1 MVSDQSQDEAEQ
13 QPKIGRIPALIAAV
27 AVVGIAIGAAAGL
40 LTLMLYQV
48 ERFALGYIENAHES
62 GPFNVPAIRRAIS
75 VTVGA
80 SIAAVMWWLL
90 RTRTTEV
97 PSVKKAVGGAIMPVW
112 QTIVHVLLQIF
123 IVGTGMSIGREVAPR
138 ELGAMFGQRFAR
150 WVRLGAKDTRMLVA
164 ITAAAGLAGVYNA
177 PLAGTFFAVEIL
189 LADVTLETVTLAFA
203 CSALASW
210 VASLV
215 KGTHVF
221 YLIGKADGLFTPD
234 YMLFALIAGLM
245 LGVAGALFRRGSQ
258 WAERNKPSGAG
269 ILWMMPLAGLLT
281 GVVAIAVP
289 QVMGNGR
296 ATAQLSFS
304 SKADL
309 AVIPVLLLSF
319 VAKAIVTL
327 LTIRSGAS
335 GGVLQ
340 PGIALGASGGAIL
353 GILWMQVF
361 HTNSIGMY
369 ALLGACALLAASQQA
384 PLMAICLVMELA
396 DAPINLFV
404 PISLAVAVSAFTA
417 SRLAKPLAAWHLP
430 RAKAA
435 DRQPS
440 HCRLAILTWTPSSHG
455 HQACLAGKQHG
466 EYEPVVVGAD
476 RHLAAVLLRDVPNR
490 LHAEA
495 MPMLVIALRGA
506 QIALGIFLQPRI
518 VIILDA
524 DHGEG
529 ILFEQRQFD
538 EPLFRIG
545 QLRRGFDRIV
555 DRIAEQRSDIHRRH
569 VGQERPIRHGG
580 EADAAI
586 GASALFCGED
596 DVKHGIAGMLLGA
609 VALHRL
615 LQLLES
621 CRSML
626 RIDFG
631 AQCRDLMLQIVR
643 EPTKRFD
650 VLLRLQVLL
659 MLAFQLR
666 VD

>member
-1 MVSDQSQDEAEQ
+1 MGEARASKQSQDETEQ
-13 QPKIGRIPALIAAV
+13 QPNIGRIPALIAAV
-27 AVVGIAIGAAAGL
+27 AIVGIAIGAAAGL

-80 SIAAVMWWLL
+80 SIAAVIWWLL
-90 RTRTTEV
+90 RTRTTTV
-97 PSVKKAVGGAIMPVW
+97 PSVKKAVGGALMPVW

-215 KGTHVF
+215 KGTHTF
-221 YLIGKADGLFTPD
+221 YLIGEADSLFTPD
-234 YMLFALIAGLM
+234 YMVFALVAGLM
-245 LGVAGALFRRGSQ
+245 LGAAGALFRRGSQ
-258 WAERNKPSGAG
+258 WAEKNKPSGAG

-281 GVVAIAVP
+281 GVVAIVVP

-404 PISLAVAVSAFTA
+404 PIGLAVAVSAFTA

-435 DRQPS
+435 DR
-440 HCRLAILTWTPSSHG
+440 
-455 HQACLAGKQHG
+455 
-466 EYEPVVVGAD
+466 
-476 RHLAAVLLRDVPNR
+476 
-490 LHAEA
+490 
-495 MPMLVIALRGA
+495 
-506 QIALGIFLQPRI
+506 
-518 VIILDA
+518 
-524 DHGEG
+524 
-529 ILFEQRQFD
+529 
-538 EPLFRIG
+538 
-545 QLRRGFDRIV
+545 
-555 DRIAEQRSDIHRRH
+555 
-569 VGQERPIRHGG
+569 
-580 EADAAI
+580 
-586 GASALFCGED
+586 
-596 DVKHGIAGMLLGA
+596 
-609 VALHRL
+609 
-615 LQLLES
+615 
-621 CRSML
+621 
-626 RIDFG
+626 
-631 AQCRDLMLQIVR
+631 
-643 EPTKRFD
+643 
-650 VLLRLQVLL
+650 
-659 MLAFQLR
+659 
-666 VD
+666 

>member
-1 MVSDQSQDEAEQ
+1 MREARVSKQSQDETEQ
-13 QPKIGRIPALIAAV
+13 QPNIGRIPALIAAV
-27 AVVGIAIGAAAGL
+27 AIVGIAIGAAAGL

-62 GPFNVPAIRRAIS
+62 GPFNMPAIRRAIS

-80 SIAAVMWWLL
+80 SIAAVIWWLL
-90 RTRTTEV
+90 RTRTTTV
-97 PSVKKAVGGAIMPVW
+97 PSVKKAVGGALMPIW

-215 KGTHVF
+215 KGTHTF
-221 YLIGKADGLFTPD
+221 YLIGKANGLFTPD
-234 YMLFALIAGLM
+234 YMVFALIAGLM

-258 WAERNKPSGAG
+258 WAEKNKPSGAG

-327 LTIRSGAS
+327 MTIRSGAS

-404 PISLAVAVSAFTA
+404 PIGLAVAVSAFTA

-435 DRQPS
+435 DR
-440 HCRLAILTWTPSSHG
+440 
-455 HQACLAGKQHG
+455 
-466 EYEPVVVGAD
+466 
-476 RHLAAVLLRDVPNR
+476 
-490 LHAEA
+490 
-495 MPMLVIALRGA
+495 
-506 QIALGIFLQPRI
+506 
-518 VIILDA
+518 
-524 DHGEG
+524 
-529 ILFEQRQFD
+529 
-538 EPLFRIG
+538 
-545 QLRRGFDRIV
+545 
-555 DRIAEQRSDIHRRH
+555 
-569 VGQERPIRHGG
+569 
-580 EADAAI
+580 
-586 GASALFCGED
+586 
-596 DVKHGIAGMLLGA
+596 
-609 VALHRL
+609 
-615 LQLLES
+615 
-621 CRSML
+621 
-626 RIDFG
+626 
-631 AQCRDLMLQIVR
+631 
-643 EPTKRFD
+643 
-650 VLLRLQVLL
+650 
-659 MLAFQLR
+659 
-666 VD
+666 

>member
-1 MVSDQSQDEAEQ
+1 MVSKQSQEETESR
-13 QPKIGRIPALIAAV
+13 PNIGRIPALIAAV
-27 AVVGIAIGAAAGL
+27 AIVGIAIGAAAGL

-62 GPFNVPAIRRAIS
+62 GPFNVPALRRLIS

-80 SIAAVMWWLL
+80 SIAAVIWWLL
-90 RTRTTEV
+90 RTRTTTV
-97 PSVKKAVGGAIMPVW
+97 PSVKKAVGGALMPVW

-215 KGTHVF
+215 KGTHTF
-221 YLIGKADGLFTPD
+221 YLIGKANGLFTPD
-234 YMLFALIAGLM
+234 YMVFALIAGLL

-258 WAERNKPSGAG
+258 WAEKNKPSGAG

-327 LTIRSGAS
+327 MTIRSGAS

-404 PISLAVAVSAFTA
+404 PIGLAVAVSAFTA

-435 DRQPS
+435 DR
-440 HCRLAILTWTPSSHG
+440 
-455 HQACLAGKQHG
+455 
-466 EYEPVVVGAD
+466 
-476 RHLAAVLLRDVPNR
+476 
-490 LHAEA
+490 
-495 MPMLVIALRGA
+495 
-506 QIALGIFLQPRI
+506 
-518 VIILDA
+518 
-524 DHGEG
+524 
-529 ILFEQRQFD
+529 
-538 EPLFRIG
+538 
-545 QLRRGFDRIV
+545 
-555 DRIAEQRSDIHRRH
+555 
-569 VGQERPIRHGG
+569 
-580 EADAAI
+580 
-586 GASALFCGED
+586 
-596 DVKHGIAGMLLGA
+596 
-609 VALHRL
+609 
-615 LQLLES
+615 
-621 CRSML
+621 
-626 RIDFG
+626 
-631 AQCRDLMLQIVR
+631 
-643 EPTKRFD
+643 
-650 VLLRLQVLL
+650 
-659 MLAFQLR
+659 
-666 VD
+666 

>member
-1 MVSDQSQDEAEQ
+1 MREARVSKQSQDETEQ
-13 QPKIGRIPALIAAV
+13 QPNIGRIPALIAAV
-27 AVVGIAIGAAAGL
+27 AIVGIAIGAAAGL

-62 GPFNVPAIRRAIS
+62 GPFNMPAIRRAIS

-80 SIAAVMWWLL
+80 SIAAVIWWLL
-90 RTRTTEV
+90 RTRTTTV
-97 PSVKKAVGGAIMPVW
+97 PSVKKAVGGALMPVW

-215 KGTHVF
+215 KGTHTF
-221 YLIGKADGLFTPD
+221 YLIGKANGLFTPD
-234 YMLFALIAGLM
+234 YMVFALIAGLI

-258 WAERNKPSGAG
+258 WAEKNKPSGAG

-327 LTIRSGAS
+327 MTIRSGAS

-404 PISLAVAVSAFTA
+404 PIGLAVAVSAFTA

-435 DRQPS
+435 DR
-440 HCRLAILTWTPSSHG
+440 
-455 HQACLAGKQHG
+455 
-466 EYEPVVVGAD
+466 
-476 RHLAAVLLRDVPNR
+476 
-490 LHAEA
+490 
-495 MPMLVIALRGA
+495 
-506 QIALGIFLQPRI
+506 
-518 VIILDA
+518 
-524 DHGEG
+524 
-529 ILFEQRQFD
+529 
-538 EPLFRIG
+538 
-545 QLRRGFDRIV
+545 
-555 DRIAEQRSDIHRRH
+555 
-569 VGQERPIRHGG
+569 
-580 EADAAI
+580 
-586 GASALFCGED
+586 
-596 DVKHGIAGMLLGA
+596 
-609 VALHRL
+609 
-615 LQLLES
+615 
-621 CRSML
+621 
-626 RIDFG
+626 
-631 AQCRDLMLQIVR
+631 
-643 EPTKRFD
+643 
-650 VLLRLQVLL
+650 
-659 MLAFQLR
+659 
-666 VD
+666 

>member
-1 MVSDQSQDEAEQ
+1 MVSKQSQEETESR
-13 QPKIGRIPALIAAV
+13 PNIGRIPALIAAV
-27 AVVGIAIGAAAGL
+27 AIVGIAIGAAAGL

-62 GPFNVPAIRRAIS
+62 GPFNVPALRRLIS

-80 SIAAVMWWLL
+80 SIAAVIWWLL
-90 RTRTTEV
+90 RTRTTTV
-97 PSVKKAVGGAIMPVW
+97 PSVKKAVGGALMPVW

-215 KGTHVF
+215 KGTHTF
-221 YLIGKADGLFTPD
+221 YLIGKANGLFTPD
-234 YMLFALIAGLM
+234 YMVFALIAGLM

-327 LTIRSGAS
+327 MTIRSGAS

-404 PISLAVAVSAFTA
+404 PIGLAVAVSAFTA

-435 DRQPS
+435 DR
-440 HCRLAILTWTPSSHG
+440 
-455 HQACLAGKQHG
+455 
-466 EYEPVVVGAD
+466 
-476 RHLAAVLLRDVPNR
+476 
-490 LHAEA
+490 
-495 MPMLVIALRGA
+495 
-506 QIALGIFLQPRI
+506 
-518 VIILDA
+518 
-524 DHGEG
+524 
-529 ILFEQRQFD
+529 
-538 EPLFRIG
+538 
-545 QLRRGFDRIV
+545 
-555 DRIAEQRSDIHRRH
+555 
-569 VGQERPIRHGG
+569 
-580 EADAAI
+580 
-586 GASALFCGED
+586 
-596 DVKHGIAGMLLGA
+596 
-609 VALHRL
+609 
-615 LQLLES
+615 
-621 CRSML
+621 
-626 RIDFG
+626 
-631 AQCRDLMLQIVR
+631 
-643 EPTKRFD
+643 
-650 VLLRLQVLL
+650 
-659 MLAFQLR
+659 
-666 VD
+666 

>member
-1 MVSDQSQDEAEQ
+1 MGEARVSKQSQDETEQ
-13 QPKIGRIPALIAAV
+13 QPNIGRIPALIAAV
-27 AVVGIAIGAAAGL
+27 AIVGIAIGAAAGL

-62 GPFNVPAIRRAIS
+62 GPFNMPAIRRAIS

-80 SIAAVMWWLL
+80 SIAAVIWWLL
-90 RTRTTEV
+90 RTRTTTV
-97 PSVKKAVGGAIMPVW
+97 PSVKKAVGGALMPVW

-215 KGTHVF
+215 KGTHTF
-221 YLIGKADGLFTPD
+221 YLIGKANGLFTPD
-234 YMLFALIAGLM
+234 YMVFALIAGLL

-258 WAERNKPSGAG
+258 WAEKNKPSGAG

-327 LTIRSGAS
+327 MTIRSGAS

-404 PISLAVAVSAFTA
+404 PIGLAVAVSAFTA

-435 DRQPS
+435 DR
-440 HCRLAILTWTPSSHG
+440 
-455 HQACLAGKQHG
+455 
-466 EYEPVVVGAD
+466 
-476 RHLAAVLLRDVPNR
+476 
-490 LHAEA
+490 
-495 MPMLVIALRGA
+495 
-506 QIALGIFLQPRI
+506 
-518 VIILDA
+518 
-524 DHGEG
+524 
-529 ILFEQRQFD
+529 
-538 EPLFRIG
+538 
-545 QLRRGFDRIV
+545 
-555 DRIAEQRSDIHRRH
+555 
-569 VGQERPIRHGG
+569 
-580 EADAAI
+580 
-586 GASALFCGED
+586 
-596 DVKHGIAGMLLGA
+596 
-609 VALHRL
+609 
-615 LQLLES
+615 
-621 CRSML
+621 
-626 RIDFG
+626 
-631 AQCRDLMLQIVR
+631 
-643 EPTKRFD
+643 
-650 VLLRLQVLL
+650 
-659 MLAFQLR
+659 
-666 VD
+666 

>member
-1 MVSDQSQDEAEQ
+1 MGEARVSKQSQDETEQ
-13 QPKIGRIPALIAAV
+13 QPNIGRIPALIAAV
-27 AVVGIAIGAAAGL
+27 AIVGIAIGAAAGL

-62 GPFNVPAIRRAIS
+62 GPFNMPAIRRAIS

-80 SIAAVMWWLL
+80 SIAAVIWWLL
-90 RTRTTEV
+90 RTRTTTV
-97 PSVKKAVGGAIMPVW
+97 PSVKKAVGGALMPVW

-210 VASLV
+210 AASLV
-215 KGTHVF
+215 KGTHTF
-221 YLIGKADGLFTPD
+221 YLIGKANGLFTPD
-234 YMLFALIAGLM
+234 YMVFALIAGLM

-258 WAERNKPSGAG
+258 WAEKNKPSGAG

-327 LTIRSGAS
+327 MTIRSGAS

-404 PISLAVAVSAFTA
+404 PIGLAVAVSAFTA

-435 DRQPS
+435 DR
-440 HCRLAILTWTPSSHG
+440 
-455 HQACLAGKQHG
+455 
-466 EYEPVVVGAD
+466 
-476 RHLAAVLLRDVPNR
+476 
-490 LHAEA
+490 
-495 MPMLVIALRGA
+495 
-506 QIALGIFLQPRI
+506 
-518 VIILDA
+518 
-524 DHGEG
+524 
-529 ILFEQRQFD
+529 
-538 EPLFRIG
+538 
-545 QLRRGFDRIV
+545 
-555 DRIAEQRSDIHRRH
+555 
-569 VGQERPIRHGG
+569 
-580 EADAAI
+580 
-586 GASALFCGED
+586 
-596 DVKHGIAGMLLGA
+596 
-609 VALHRL
+609 
-615 LQLLES
+615 
-621 CRSML
+621 
-626 RIDFG
+626 
-631 AQCRDLMLQIVR
+631 
-643 EPTKRFD
+643 
-650 VLLRLQVLL
+650 
-659 MLAFQLR
+659 
-666 VD
+666 

>member
-1 MVSDQSQDEAEQ
+1 MVSEQSQDETEQ
-13 QPKIGRIPALIAAV
+13 QPTIGRIPALIAAV
-27 AVVGIAIGAAAGL
+27 AIVGIAIGIAAGL

-48 ERFALGYIENAHES
+48 EHFALGYIENEHES
-62 GPFNVPAIRRAIS
+62 GPFIVPAIRRAIS

-80 SIAAVMWWLL
+80 AIAAVIWWLL
-90 RTRTTEV
+90 RTRTTKV
-97 PSVKKAVGGAIMPVW
+97 PSVKKAVGGALMPVW

-215 KGTHVF
+215 KGTHAF
-221 YLIGKADGLFTPD
+221 YLIGKANGLFTPD
-234 YMLFALIAGLM
+234 YMVFALIAGLM

-258 WAERNKPSGAG
+258 WAEKNKPSGAG

-327 LTIRSGAS
+327 MTIRSGAS

-404 PISLAVAVSAFTA
+404 PIGLAVAVSAFTA

-435 DRQPS
+435 DR
-440 HCRLAILTWTPSSHG
+440 
-455 HQACLAGKQHG
+455 
-466 EYEPVVVGAD
+466 
-476 RHLAAVLLRDVPNR
+476 
-490 LHAEA
+490 
-495 MPMLVIALRGA
+495 
-506 QIALGIFLQPRI
+506 
-518 VIILDA
+518 
-524 DHGEG
+524 
-529 ILFEQRQFD
+529 
-538 EPLFRIG
+538 
-545 QLRRGFDRIV
+545 
-555 DRIAEQRSDIHRRH
+555 
-569 VGQERPIRHGG
+569 
-580 EADAAI
+580 
-586 GASALFCGED
+586 
-596 DVKHGIAGMLLGA
+596 
-609 VALHRL
+609 
-615 LQLLES
+615 
-621 CRSML
+621 
-626 RIDFG
+626 
-631 AQCRDLMLQIVR
+631 
-643 EPTKRFD
+643 
-650 VLLRLQVLL
+650 
-659 MLAFQLR
+659 
-666 VD
+666 

>member
-1 MVSDQSQDEAEQ
+1 MGEARVSKQSQDETEQ
-13 QPKIGRIPALIAAV
+13 QPTIGRIPGLIAAV
-27 AVVGIAIGAAAGL
+27 AIIGIAIGAAAGL

-80 SIAAVMWWLL
+80 SIAAVIWWLL
-90 RTRTTEV
+90 RTRTTTV
-97 PSVKKAVGGAIMPVW
+97 PSVKKAVGGALMPVW

-203 CSALASW
+203 CSAFASW

-215 KGTHVF
+215 KGTHTF

-234 YMLFALIAGLM
+234 YMVFTLIAGLM

-258 WAERNKPSGAG
+258 WAEKNKPSGAG

-327 LTIRSGAS
+327 MTIRSGAS

-404 PISLAVAVSAFTA
+404 PIGLAVAVSAFTA

-435 DRQPS
+435 DR
-440 HCRLAILTWTPSSHG
+440 
-455 HQACLAGKQHG
+455 
-466 EYEPVVVGAD
+466 
-476 RHLAAVLLRDVPNR
+476 
-490 LHAEA
+490 
-495 MPMLVIALRGA
+495 
-506 QIALGIFLQPRI
+506 
-518 VIILDA
+518 
-524 DHGEG
+524 
-529 ILFEQRQFD
+529 
-538 EPLFRIG
+538 
-545 QLRRGFDRIV
+545 
-555 DRIAEQRSDIHRRH
+555 
-569 VGQERPIRHGG
+569 
-580 EADAAI
+580 
-586 GASALFCGED
+586 
-596 DVKHGIAGMLLGA
+596 
-609 VALHRL
+609 
-615 LQLLES
+615 
-621 CRSML
+621 
-626 RIDFG
+626 
-631 AQCRDLMLQIVR
+631 
-643 EPTKRFD
+643 
-650 VLLRLQVLL
+650 
-659 MLAFQLR
+659 
-666 VD
+666 

>member
-1 MVSDQSQDEAEQ
+1 MGEARVSKQSQDETEQ
-13 QPKIGRIPALIAAV
+13 QPNIGRIPALIAAV
-27 AVVGIAIGAAAGL
+27 AIVGIAIGAAAGL

-62 GPFNVPAIRRAIS
+62 GPFNMPAIRRAIS

-80 SIAAVMWWLL
+80 SIAAVIWWLL
-90 RTRTTEV
+90 RTRTTTV
-97 PSVKKAVGGAIMPVW
+97 PSVKKAVGGALMPVW

-150 WVRLGAKDTRMLVA
+150 WVRLGVKDTRMLVA

-215 KGTHVF
+215 KGTHTF
-221 YLIGKADGLFTPD
+221 YLIGKANGLFTPD
-234 YMLFALIAGLM
+234 YMVFALIAGLI
-245 LGVAGALFRRGSQ
+245 LGTAGALFRRGSQ
-258 WAERNKPSGAG
+258 WAEKSKPSGAG

-327 LTIRSGAS
+327 MTIRSGAS

-404 PISLAVAVSAFTA
+404 PIGLAVAVSAFTA

-435 DRQPS
+435 DR
-440 HCRLAILTWTPSSHG
+440 
-455 HQACLAGKQHG
+455 
-466 EYEPVVVGAD
+466 
-476 RHLAAVLLRDVPNR
+476 
-490 LHAEA
+490 
-495 MPMLVIALRGA
+495 
-506 QIALGIFLQPRI
+506 
-518 VIILDA
+518 
-524 DHGEG
+524 
-529 ILFEQRQFD
+529 
-538 EPLFRIG
+538 
-545 QLRRGFDRIV
+545 
-555 DRIAEQRSDIHRRH
+555 
-569 VGQERPIRHGG
+569 
-580 EADAAI
+580 
-586 GASALFCGED
+586 
-596 DVKHGIAGMLLGA
+596 
-609 VALHRL
+609 
-615 LQLLES
+615 
-621 CRSML
+621 
-626 RIDFG
+626 
-631 AQCRDLMLQIVR
+631 
-643 EPTKRFD
+643 
-650 VLLRLQVLL
+650 
-659 MLAFQLR
+659 
-666 VD
+666 

>member
-1 MVSDQSQDEAEQ
+1 MGEARVSKQSQDETEQ
-13 QPKIGRIPALIAAV
+13 QPNIGRIPALIAAV
-27 AVVGIAIGAAAGL
+27 AIVGIAIGAAAGL

-62 GPFNVPAIRRAIS
+62 GPFNMPAIRRAIS

-80 SIAAVMWWLL
+80 SIAAVIWWLL
-90 RTRTTEV
+90 RTRTTTV

-215 KGTHVF
+215 KGTHTF
-221 YLIGKADGLFTPD
+221 YLIGKANGLFTPD
-234 YMLFALIAGLM
+234 YMVFALIAGLM

-258 WAERNKPSGAG
+258 WAEKNKPSGAG

-304 SKADL
+304 SKVDL

-327 LTIRSGAS
+327 MTIRSGAS

-404 PISLAVAVSAFTA
+404 PIGLAVAVSAFTA

-435 DRQPS
+435 DR
-440 HCRLAILTWTPSSHG
+440 
-455 HQACLAGKQHG
+455 
-466 EYEPVVVGAD
+466 
-476 RHLAAVLLRDVPNR
+476 
-490 LHAEA
+490 
-495 MPMLVIALRGA
+495 
-506 QIALGIFLQPRI
+506 
-518 VIILDA
+518 
-524 DHGEG
+524 
-529 ILFEQRQFD
+529 
-538 EPLFRIG
+538 
-545 QLRRGFDRIV
+545 
-555 DRIAEQRSDIHRRH
+555 
-569 VGQERPIRHGG
+569 
-580 EADAAI
+580 
-586 GASALFCGED
+586 
-596 DVKHGIAGMLLGA
+596 
-609 VALHRL
+609 
-615 LQLLES
+615 
-621 CRSML
+621 
-626 RIDFG
+626 
-631 AQCRDLMLQIVR
+631 
-643 EPTKRFD
+643 
-650 VLLRLQVLL
+650 
-659 MLAFQLR
+659 
-666 VD
+666 

>member
-1 MVSDQSQDEAEQ
+1 MGEARVSKQSQDETEQ
-13 QPKIGRIPALIAAV
+13 QPTIGRIPGLIAAV
-27 AVVGIAIGAAAGL
+27 AIVGIAIGAAAGL

-48 ERFALGYIENAHES
+48 ERFALGYIENAQES

-80 SIAAVMWWLL
+80 AIAAVIWWLL
-90 RTRTTEV
+90 RTRTTTV
-97 PSVKKAVGGAIMPVW
+97 PSVKKAVGGALMPVW

-215 KGTHVF
+215 KGTHTF
-221 YLIGKADGLFTPD
+221 YLIGKANGLFTPD
-234 YMLFALIAGLM
+234 YMVFALIAGLM

-258 WAERNKPSGAG
+258 WAEKNKPSGAG

-327 LTIRSGAS
+327 MTIRSGAS

-404 PISLAVAVSAFTA
+404 PIGLAVAVSAFTA

-435 DRQPS
+435 DR
-440 HCRLAILTWTPSSHG
+440 
-455 HQACLAGKQHG
+455 
-466 EYEPVVVGAD
+466 
-476 RHLAAVLLRDVPNR
+476 
-490 LHAEA
+490 
-495 MPMLVIALRGA
+495 
-506 QIALGIFLQPRI
+506 
-518 VIILDA
+518 
-524 DHGEG
+524 
-529 ILFEQRQFD
+529 
-538 EPLFRIG
+538 
-545 QLRRGFDRIV
+545 
-555 DRIAEQRSDIHRRH
+555 
-569 VGQERPIRHGG
+569 
-580 EADAAI
+580 
-586 GASALFCGED
+586 
-596 DVKHGIAGMLLGA
+596 
-609 VALHRL
+609 
-615 LQLLES
+615 
-621 CRSML
+621 
-626 RIDFG
+626 
-631 AQCRDLMLQIVR
+631 
-643 EPTKRFD
+643 
-650 VLLRLQVLL
+650 
-659 MLAFQLR
+659 
-666 VD
+666 

>member
-1 MVSDQSQDEAEQ
+1 MVSEQSQDETEQ
-13 QPKIGRIPALIAAV
+13 QPTIGRIPGLIAAV
-27 AVVGIAIGAAAGL
+27 AIIGIAIGAAAGL

-80 SIAAVMWWLL
+80 SIAAVIWWLL
-90 RTRTTEV
+90 RTRTTTV
-97 PSVKKAVGGAIMPVW
+97 PSVKKAVGGALMPVW

-203 CSALASW
+203 CSAFASW

-215 KGTHVF
+215 KGTHTF

-234 YMLFALIAGLM
+234 YMVFALIAGLM

-258 WAERNKPSGAG
+258 WAEKNKPSGAG
-269 ILWMMPLAGLLT
+269 ILWMMPLTGLLT

-327 LTIRSGAS
+327 MTIRSGAS

-404 PISLAVAVSAFTA
+404 PIGLAVAVSAFTA

-435 DRQPS
+435 DR
-440 HCRLAILTWTPSSHG
+440 
-455 HQACLAGKQHG
+455 
-466 EYEPVVVGAD
+466 
-476 RHLAAVLLRDVPNR
+476 
-490 LHAEA
+490 
-495 MPMLVIALRGA
+495 
-506 QIALGIFLQPRI
+506 
-518 VIILDA
+518 
-524 DHGEG
+524 
-529 ILFEQRQFD
+529 
-538 EPLFRIG
+538 
-545 QLRRGFDRIV
+545 
-555 DRIAEQRSDIHRRH
+555 
-569 VGQERPIRHGG
+569 
-580 EADAAI
+580 
-586 GASALFCGED
+586 
-596 DVKHGIAGMLLGA
+596 
-609 VALHRL
+609 
-615 LQLLES
+615 
-621 CRSML
+621 
-626 RIDFG
+626 
-631 AQCRDLMLQIVR
+631 
-643 EPTKRFD
+643 
-650 VLLRLQVLL
+650 
-659 MLAFQLR
+659 
-666 VD
+666 

>member
-1 MVSDQSQDEAEQ
+1 MGEARVSKQSQDETEQ
-13 QPKIGRIPALIAAV
+13 QPNIGRIPALIAAV
-27 AVVGIAIGAAAGL
+27 AIVGIAIGAAAGL

-62 GPFNVPAIRRAIS
+62 GPFNVPALRRLIS

-80 SIAAVMWWLL
+80 SIAAVIWWLL
-90 RTRTTEV
+90 RTRTTTV
-97 PSVKKAVGGAIMPVW
+97 PSVKKAVGGALMPVW

-215 KGTHVF
+215 KGTHTF

-234 YMLFALIAGLM
+234 YMVFALIAGLI
-245 LGVAGALFRRGSQ
+245 LGTAGALFRRGSQ
-258 WAERNKPSGAG
+258 WAEKNKPSGAG

-327 LTIRSGAS
+327 MTIRSGAS

-404 PISLAVAVSAFTA
+404 PIGLAVAVSAFTA

-435 DRQPS
+435 DR
-440 HCRLAILTWTPSSHG
+440 
-455 HQACLAGKQHG
+455 
-466 EYEPVVVGAD
+466 
-476 RHLAAVLLRDVPNR
+476 
-490 LHAEA
+490 
-495 MPMLVIALRGA
+495 
-506 QIALGIFLQPRI
+506 
-518 VIILDA
+518 
-524 DHGEG
+524 
-529 ILFEQRQFD
+529 
-538 EPLFRIG
+538 
-545 QLRRGFDRIV
+545 
-555 DRIAEQRSDIHRRH
+555 
-569 VGQERPIRHGG
+569 
-580 EADAAI
+580 
-586 GASALFCGED
+586 
-596 DVKHGIAGMLLGA
+596 
-609 VALHRL
+609 
-615 LQLLES
+615 
-621 CRSML
+621 
-626 RIDFG
+626 
-631 AQCRDLMLQIVR
+631 
-643 EPTKRFD
+643 
-650 VLLRLQVLL
+650 
-659 MLAFQLR
+659 
-666 VD
+666 

>member
-1 MVSDQSQDEAEQ
+1 MGEARVSKQSQDETEQ
-13 QPKIGRIPALIAAV
+13 QPNIGRIPALIAAV
-27 AVVGIAIGAAAGL
+27 AIVGIAIGAAAGL

-62 GPFNVPAIRRAIS
+62 GPFNMPAIRRAIS

-80 SIAAVMWWLL
+80 SIAAVIWWLL
-90 RTRTTEV
+90 RTRTTTV
-97 PSVKKAVGGAIMPVW
+97 PSVKKAVGGALMPVW

-164 ITAAAGLAGVYNA
+164 ITAAAGLAGVYTA

-215 KGTHVF
+215 KGTHTF
-221 YLIGKADGLFTPD
+221 YLIGKANGLFTPD
-234 YMLFALIAGLM
+234 YMVFALIAGLI
-245 LGVAGALFRRGSQ
+245 LGTAGALFRRGSQ
-258 WAERNKPSGAG
+258 WAEKNKPSGAG

-327 LTIRSGAS
+327 MTIRSGAS

-404 PISLAVAVSAFTA
+404 PIGLAVAVSAFTA

-435 DRQPS
+435 DR
-440 HCRLAILTWTPSSHG
+440 
-455 HQACLAGKQHG
+455 
-466 EYEPVVVGAD
+466 
-476 RHLAAVLLRDVPNR
+476 
-490 LHAEA
+490 
-495 MPMLVIALRGA
+495 
-506 QIALGIFLQPRI
+506 
-518 VIILDA
+518 
-524 DHGEG
+524 
-529 ILFEQRQFD
+529 
-538 EPLFRIG
+538 
-545 QLRRGFDRIV
+545 
-555 DRIAEQRSDIHRRH
+555 
-569 VGQERPIRHGG
+569 
-580 EADAAI
+580 
-586 GASALFCGED
+586 
-596 DVKHGIAGMLLGA
+596 
-609 VALHRL
+609 
-615 LQLLES
+615 
-621 CRSML
+621 
-626 RIDFG
+626 
-631 AQCRDLMLQIVR
+631 
-643 EPTKRFD
+643 
-650 VLLRLQVLL
+650 
-659 MLAFQLR
+659 
-666 VD
+666 